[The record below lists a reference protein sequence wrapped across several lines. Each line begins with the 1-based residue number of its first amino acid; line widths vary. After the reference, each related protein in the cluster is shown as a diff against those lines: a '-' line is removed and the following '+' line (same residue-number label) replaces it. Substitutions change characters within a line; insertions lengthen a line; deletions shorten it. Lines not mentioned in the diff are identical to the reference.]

1 MSMIATLATLA
12 PVAVPAVQSSSID
25 LLATF
30 TEGLL
35 SFGSPCVLP
44 LVPGYLSFISG
55 VSTAGIVSR
64 SLPSATITETNAVKS
79 IRKPGADTQRVIVAT
94 LAFIVGFTAV
104 FITLFSLTYLLTDL
118 LGQDLK
124 TWIQLSAGIAVI
136 IMGLHFIGVFK
147 LGFLNLE
154 KRFHFSP
161 GNKPVGLLGAFLVGA
176 AFAAGWSPCIGPFL
190 GAAISKSLDSA
201 NVWGG
206 VGLMLV
212 YAAGLG
218 IPFLLAGIFM
228 NRLLSFIIKIR
239 RYYHLIEI
247 ISGIVLLI
255 VGILIITNNMTELTR
270 TLGRLQS

>member
-1 MSMIATLATLA
+1 MIATLA
-12 PVAVPAVQSSSID
+12 PVAVPAVQNGSID

-55 VSTAGIVSR
+55 VSAAGMVSR
-64 SLPSATITETNAVKS
+64 SLPRATVTGTNAVKS

-94 LAFIVGFTAV
+94 LAFIAGFTAV

-124 TWIQLSAGIAVI
+124 IWIQLSAGIAVI

-201 NVWGG
+201 DVWGG
-206 VGLMLV
+206 IGLMLV

-255 VGILIITNNMTELTR
+255 VGILIITNNMSELTR